1 MVVIAIIHHMIILII
16 IYVLFRFTKSP
27 RTTYIMNMLTSS
39 DTLKINNDWPRQ
51 QTKLKLT
58 TYHQIK
64 PHHQI
69 KSTSYHQAQGLE
81 CFHTKTEKR
90 WIAER
95 NKKTKKWGVQA
106 CHVILKNL
114 ADLYLACYCYIQI
127 HISCIYIC
135 ICVHIC
141 IHVHIY
147 ICIPFKTFLFYRPPP
162 PQCSARPSLSY
173 DHLILWIL
181 SISGNPGNP
190 LSLCK
195 SF

>member
-1 MVVIAIIHHMIILII
+1 MKTCASSLNFDGKGNCHFCTMVMMVVIAIIHHMIILII

-39 DTLKINNDWPRQ
+39 DTLKTNNDNNDWPRQ

-58 TYHQIK
+58 TYLQTK

-90 WIAER
+90 WRAEQ
-95 NKKTKKWGVQA
+95 NKKTKKRGVQA

-127 HISCIYIC
+127 HILVFTFVFVFIFVFMFIFIFVFRLKLSCFID
-135 ICVHIC
+135 
-141 IHVHIY
+141 
-147 ICIPFKTFLFYRPPP
+147 RPLLNVPP
-162 PQCSARPSLSY
+162 GRA
-173 DHLILWIL
+173 
-181 SISGNPGNP
+181 
-190 LSLCK
+190 
-195 SF
+195 

>member
-39 DTLKINNDWPRQ
+39 DTLKINNDCPHQ
-51 QTKLKLT
+51 QTKLKWT
-58 TYHQIK
+58 MYHQTK

-90 WIAER
+90 WIAEQ

-127 HISCIYIC
+127 HIFTFVFVFMFIFVFVFIFIFVFRLKLSCFID
-135 ICVHIC
+135 
-141 IHVHIY
+141 
-147 ICIPFKTFLFYRPPP
+147 RPLLNVPP
-162 PQCSARPSLSY
+162 GRAWVM
-173 DHLILWIL
+173 II
-181 SISGNPGNP
+181 
-190 LSLCK
+190 
-195 SF
+195 